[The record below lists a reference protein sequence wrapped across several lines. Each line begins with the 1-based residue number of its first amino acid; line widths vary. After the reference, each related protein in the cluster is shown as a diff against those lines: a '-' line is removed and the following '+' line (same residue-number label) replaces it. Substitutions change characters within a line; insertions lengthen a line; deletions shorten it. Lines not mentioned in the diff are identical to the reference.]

1 MCDLKKKKS
10 LRELRRGTIP
20 RDVSRTPKTNCFCRF
35 VKKQN
40 GSPRTRDEFV
50 ESERLSFGPVLDE
63 DLGGTFR

>member
-1 MCDLKKKKS
+1 MCDLKKKKVC
-10 LRELRRGTIP
+10 ENYAEEKIP

-35 VKKQN
+35 VKKQS

-50 ESERLSFGPVLDE
+50 EFERLSSGPVLDE